1 MLDANAM
8 WDVPA
13 RGETVEV
20 PPDKEKLIAEEIQGA
35 YFAIVCDVL
44 DAGIITP
51 SDYDLLISTAL
62 DMKPPFTFMNSLDV
76 DRSLDLVEAFAK
88 KYPQMPV
95 SRKLKAQAASGKPW
109 EILDVLF
116 DKKGDIGVITIRR
129 PNASNALNRKVIA
142 EIENYLQIIRNDP
155 DIKAGV
161 LTGFGNKI
169 FVAGRDIRELASLA
183 DAADSEKMAV
193 EGQFFSL
200 KLERL
205 GKPLVA
211 AMNGLALGGGCE
223 LSLTCTA
230 RVAPK
235 GLKFFAGQPEANLG
249 ISPALGATQ
258 RLPRLIGFERAAEMI
273 RTAKPISSAQAL
285 EYGLINEEVEGDVLE
300 RAMELAREIASG
312 KTKVKIIEK
321 GPLPNVPDSLP
332 SVDIGHLSRVI
343 DNLSV
348 RSMLEGARM
357 SLEDG
362 LMHEA
367 KLHSECWNTEDY
379 RIGFKNFMEN
389 GTRSRAVFVHR

>member
-1 MLDANAM
+1 
-8 WDVPA
+8 
-13 RGETVEV
+13 
-20 PPDKEKLIAEEIQGA
+20 
-35 YFAIVCDVL
+35 
-44 DAGIITP
+44 
-51 SDYDLLISTAL
+51 
-62 DMKPPFTFMNSLDV
+62 
-76 DRSLDLVEAFAK
+76 
-88 KYPQMPV
+88 
-95 SRKLKAQAASGKPW
+95 
-109 EILDVLF
+109 
-116 DKKGDIGVITIRR
+116 
-129 PNASNALNRKVIA
+129 
-142 EIENYLQIIRNDP
+142 
-155 DIKAGV
+155 
-161 LTGFGNKI
+161 
-169 FVAGRDIRELASLA
+169 
-183 DAADSEKMAV
+183 
-193 EGQFFSL
+193 
-200 KLERL
+200 
-205 GKPLVA
+205 
-211 AMNGLALGGGCE
+211 
-223 LSLTCTA
+223 
-230 RVAPK
+230 
-235 GLKFFAGQPEANLG
+235 
-249 ISPALGATQ
+249 
-258 RLPRLIGFERAAEMI
+258 MI